1 VDDAAEDRQNQLST
15 VPPQILLLPLLSHL
29 DLSRNKISSL
39 EFSSPVEPSD
49 EGLGY
54 GAGFL
59 STSFSRN
66 KKKSNAVLP
75 ALQVV
80 NLGFNA
86 LTNGSLKALGQAKML
101 RTINLESNRIAGVLD
116 LQEAGLTKRDL
127 PYLSQLN
134 LSGNAGLEDTRG
146 DLTGVEVNMEDC
158 GSSAQTSNNAP
169 VVNSGIPGTEQ
180 PTREKKPALPIPEP
194 TTTMVYKSCPAAT
207 FDSLPLDIDFDLY
220 LPSAPCGPSGHPM
233 VIWFHGGG
241 LLQGNKENL
250 PPHFRRLPEHGFA
263 RDEHVAVISPNYR
276 LAPQV
281 PILDILSDIT
291 ALMDFVKGR
300 LNDKL
305 KKMGKGDHVV
315 DVNRICLS
323 GGSAGGYLAMI
334 AGMGVAP
341 RASDESVGGYR
352 GEKGVKCIAP
362 FYPITDLEDPFWATK
377 TNPVPWWG
385 KRYVAEPCP
394 GHD

>member
-1 VDDAAEDRQNQLST
+1 M
-15 VPPQILLLPLLSHL
+15 SHL
-29 DLSRNKISSL
+29 DLSHNKISTL
-39 EFSSPVEPSD
+39 DFSSPVEPSD

-66 KKKSNAVLP
+66 KKKSNTILP
-75 ALQVV
+75 ALQVLNLGYNALINDNLKLLGQIKTLRSV
-80 NLGFNA
+80 NLEANR
-86 LTNGSLKALGQAKML
+86 LT
-101 RTINLESNRIAGVLD
+101 GVLD
-116 LQEAGLTKRDL
+116 VDEAGLIKRDL
-127 PYLSQLN
+127 PSLTTLN
-134 LSGNAGLEDTRG
+134 LSGNVGLKETKG
-146 DLTGVEVNMEDC
+146 DLTGVEVDMTDC
-158 GSSAQTSNNAP
+158 GGGSQAFDSVSAA
-169 VVNSGIPGTEQ
+169 NSGIPGTEQ
-180 PTREKKPALPIPEP
+180 PTREKQPALPVPEP
-194 TTTMVYKSCPAAT
+194 TLTMVYKSCPAAT

-220 LPSAPCGPSGHPM
+220 LPSTPCGPAGHPL

-250 PPHFRRLPEHGFA
+250 PPHLRRLPEHPYA
-263 RDEHVAVISPNYR
+263 RDERVAVISPNYR

-291 ALMDFVKGR
+291 ALLDFVKGK

-305 KKMGKGDHVV
+305 KKMGQGEHLV

-334 AGMGVAP
+334 AGMAVAP

-352 GEKGVKCIAP
+352 GEKGVRCIAP

-385 KRYVAEPCP
+385 KRWVRALLER
-394 GHD
+394 